1 MKSRYANADA
11 EAFVQQFA
19 AVPRDVA
26 LRVYTSRLIGQDDTL
41 VMHGGGNTSVK
52 GEHRLLTGE
61 SVEAIYVKGSGW
73 NLDSIE
79 PPGLP
84 ALDLAYLRKLR
95 GLETLCDEDM
105 VNELRAHMFDAS
117 GPTPSVETLLHAFL
131 PHRFVDHSHSD
142 AILALTNR
150 PDGEQLCREIFGA
163 RVAIVPYIMP
173 GFALAKACAAAF
185 ERTPTV
191 EGLVLIK
198 HGFFTFGESAKQSY
212 ERHIELVTL
221 AENWLARAGRTLT
234 SGRVTGRPAHELAA
248 VAAPLLRGV
257 LSAPTGNED
266 TPYRRMVLEWR
277 ATPEILEFVNST
289 ELAQLA
295 ATTPLTPDHVI
306 RIKPWPCVVP
316 APDFENAEALAR
328 QLRDAVTD
336 FRARYDRYF
345 AENIAHKGVR
355 RQALDSFPRVV
366 LVPGAGLFCWGPAK
380 KDAVIAADLY
390 EHTIR
395 VKTRVHATGT
405 YEALSL
411 SDLFDMEYWP
421 LEQAKLGKAKEKP
434 LARQVALITGAAGAI
449 GSAIAARLMEEGCHV
464 ILSDFNAAALAR
476 VCDTLGKKY
485 GKDLRRAVVCDVTS
499 EVSVADLF
507 KETARLYGGVDIVI
521 PNAGIALSKPLVELS
536 AEEFARVQA
545 VNSQGYFLVMR
556 EGAKVLRTQGTGGH
570 IIVIGSKNVA
580 APGAEF
586 AAYSASKAAVHQLAK
601 IAALELAKDGIRV
614 NTLAP
619 DAVFGDEANPSGLW
633 NEVGPGRATAHGI
646 DPSRLEEH
654 YRERN
659 LLKARVTGTHVG
671 NAVVFLATNQ
681 TPTTGAVIPIDGG
694 HAQTFSR

>member
-1 MKSRYANADA
+1 MKSRYQDAEA
-11 EAFVQQFA
+11 EAFVRQLP
-19 AVPRDVA
+19 AVPRELA

-52 GEHRLLTGE
+52 GPHRLLTGD

-95 GLETLCDEDM
+95 ALEQLSDEDM
-105 VNELRAHMFDAS
+105 VNELRSHMFDAG

-150 PDGEQLCREIFGA
+150 PDGEHRCREIFGT
-163 RVAIVPYIMP
+163 RVAIIPYIMP

-185 ERTPTV
+185 ESHPAV

-198 HGFFTFGESAKQSY
+198 HGFFTFGETAKESY
-212 ERHIELVTL
+212 TRHIALVSL
-221 AENWLARAGRTLT
+221 AEEWLARAVKPCAAGRA
-234 SGRVTGRPAHELAA
+234 VTRPADALAA
-248 VAAPLLRGV
+248 VAAPLLRGA
-257 LSAPTGNED
+257 LSEPTGNED
-266 TPYRRMVLEWR
+266 APFKRLVLEWR
-277 ATPEILEFVNST
+277 ATPEILEFVNAPD
-289 ELAQLA
+289 LPAVA

-316 APDFENAEALAR
+316 ALDFDSETTFAR
-328 QLRDAVTD
+328 QLRDAVGA
-336 FRARYDRYF
+336 FRARYERYF
-345 AENIAHKGVR
+345 AENVEQKGVR

-366 LVPGAGLFCWGPAK
+366 LLPGAGMFCWGPTK

-395 VKTRVHATGT
+395 VKTQVQASGT
-405 YEALSL
+405 YEALTL
-411 SDLFDMEYWP
+411 GELFDMEYWP
-421 LEQAKLGKAKEKP
+421 LEQAKLGKAKEKL
-434 LARQVALITGAAGAI
+434 LARQVALVTGAAGAI
-449 GSAIAARLMEEGCHV
+449 GSAVAARLMEEGCHV
-464 ILSDFNAAALAR
+464 VLSDFNTEGLTR
-476 VCDTLGKKY
+476 VGDALGKAH
-485 GKDLRRAVVCDVTS
+485 GKDLRRTVVCDVTS
-499 EVSVADLF
+499 EAAVAALF
-507 KETARLYGGVDIVI
+507 DEAARLYGGVDIVI
-521 PNAGIALSKPLVELS
+521 PNAGVALSKPLVELS

-545 VNSQGYFLVMR
+545 VNGHGCFLVMR
-556 EGAKVLRTQGTGGH
+556 EGARLLRRQGTGGH

-586 AAYSASKAAVHQLAK
+586 GAYSASKAAVHQLAK

-619 DAVFGDEANPSGLW
+619 DAVFGDAANPSGLW
-633 NEVGPGRATAHGI
+633 AEVGPGRARAHGI
-646 DPSRLEEH
+646 DPSKLEEH
-654 YRERN
+654 YRARN
-659 LLKARVTGTHVG
+659 LLKARVTGRHVG

>member
-1 MKSRYANADA
+1 M
-11 EAFVQQFA
+11 
-19 AVPRDVA
+19 PRDVA
-26 LRVYTSRLIGQDDTL
+26 LRVYTSRLIGGDDTL

-52 GEHRLLTGE
+52 GMHRLLSGE

-84 ALDLAYLRKLR
+84 ALDLAYVRTLRTLEKLS
-95 GLETLCDEDM
+95 DEDM
-105 VNELRAHMFDAS
+105 VNELRSHMFDAS

-150 PDGEQLCREIFGA
+150 PDGAQLCRDIFGA

-173 GFALAKACAAAF
+173 GFALAKACAEAF
-185 ERTPTV
+185 EREPTV

-198 HGFFTFGESAKQSY
+198 HGFFTFGDTAKDSY
-212 ERHIELVTL
+212 ERHIALVTL

-234 SGRVTGRPAHELAA
+234 PGSGATRTARELAA
-248 VAAPLLRGV
+248 LVAPLLRGV
-257 LSAPTGNED
+257 LSEPTAND
-266 TPYRRMVLEWR
+266 DAPYRRMVLEWR
-277 ATPEILEFVNST
+277 ATPEILQFVNAQ
-289 ELAQLA
+289 ELAELA
-295 ATTPLTPDHVI
+295 NTTPLTPDHVI
-306 RIKPWPCVVP
+306 RIKPWPCVVH
-316 APDFENAEALAR
+316 APDSDDAAALAQ
-328 QLRDAVTD
+328 QLRDAVAA
-336 FRARYDRYF
+336 FGARYERYV
-345 AENIAHKGVR
+345 AENIRHKGVQR
-355 RQALDSFPRVV
+355 KALDALPRVV
-366 LVPGAGLFCWGPAK
+366 LLPGAGMFCWGPSK

-390 EHTIR
+390 EHTLR
-395 VKTRVHATGT
+395 VKAQVHATGT
-405 YEALSL
+405 YEALTL
-411 SDLFDMEYWP
+411 SELFDMEYWP

-449 GSAIAARLMEEGCHV
+449 GSAIAARLMQEGCHV
-464 ILSDFNAAALAR
+464 VLSDCNAEALAQ
-476 VCDTLGKKY
+476 VSDELGRTY
-485 GKDLRRAVVCDVTS
+485 GKDLRRPVVCDVTN
-499 EVSVADLF
+499 EPSVAELF
-507 KETARLYGGVDIVI
+507 AEAARLYGGVDIVI

-536 AEEFARVQA
+536 AAEFARVQA

-556 EGAKVLRTQGTGGH
+556 EGAKLLRTQGTGGH

-601 IAALELAKDGIRV
+601 VAALELAPDGIRV

-619 DAVFGDEANPSGLW
+619 DAVFGDDRHPSGLW
-633 NEVGPGRATAHGI
+633 NEVGPSRAKAHGI
-646 DPSRLEEH
+646 DPSRLEAH

>member
-1 MKSRYANADA
+1 MKSRYDDAHA
-11 EAFVQQFA
+11 EAFVEQFA

-52 GEHRLLTGE
+52 GAHRLLTGDR
-61 SVEAIYVKGSGW
+61 VEAIYVKGSGW

-95 GLETLCDEDM
+95 ALATLSDEDM
-105 VNELRAHMFDAS
+105 VNELRSHMFDAG

-150 PDGEQLCREIFGA
+150 PDGERLCREIFGA

-185 ERTPTV
+185 EREPTV
-191 EGLVLIK
+191 EGLVLVK
-198 HGFFTFGESAKQSY
+198 HGFFTFAETAKESY
-212 ERHIELVTL
+212 ERHVALVTL
-221 AENWLARAGRTLT
+221 AENWLARPGRALT
-234 SGRVTGRPAHELAA
+234 PSFSTPQPAAELAA
-248 VAAPLLRGV
+248 RVAPLLRGV
-257 LSAPTGNED
+257 LSEPTHND
-266 TPYRRMVLEWR
+266 DAPYRRMVLEWR
-277 ATPEILEFVNST
+277 ATPEILEFVNAA
-289 ELAQLA
+289 ELPQLA
-295 ATTPLTPDHVI
+295 NTTPLTPDHVI

-316 APDFENAEALAR
+316 APGFDDAAALVQQVHA
-328 QLRDAVTD
+328 AVAA
-336 FRARYDRYF
+336 FRARYDRYV
-345 AENIAHKGVR
+345 ADNIEHKGVR
-355 RQALDSFPRVV
+355 RQALDSLPRVV
-366 LVPGAGLFCWGPAK
+366 LVPGAGLFCWGPTK

-395 VKTRVHATGT
+395 VKVRVHATGA
-405 YEALSL
+405 YEALTL
-411 SDLFDMEYWP
+411 SELFDMEYWP

-449 GSAIAARLMEEGCHV
+449 GSAIAARLMEDGCHV
-464 ILSDFNAAALAR
+464 VLSDFNAQALTR
-476 VCDTLGKKY
+476 VCDELGRTY
-485 GKDLRRAVVCDVTS
+485 GKELRRAVVCDVTS
-499 EVSVADLF
+499 EASVADLF
-507 KETARLYGGVDIVI
+507 RETARLYGGVDIVI
-521 PNAGIALSKPLVELS
+521 PNAGIALSKALVELS
-536 AEEFARVQA
+536 AAEFARVQA
-545 VNSQGYFLVMR
+545 VNSHGYFLVMR
-556 EGAKVLRTQGTGGH
+556 EGAKLLRTQGTGGH

-586 AAYSASKAAVHQLAK
+586 GAYSASKAAVHQLAK

-619 DAVFGDEANPSGLW
+619 DAVFGDDRTPSGLW
-633 NEVGPGRATAHGI
+633 NEVGPSRARAHGI
-646 DPSRLEEH
+646 DPSKLEAH

-659 LLKARVTGTHVG
+659 LLKARVTGRHVG